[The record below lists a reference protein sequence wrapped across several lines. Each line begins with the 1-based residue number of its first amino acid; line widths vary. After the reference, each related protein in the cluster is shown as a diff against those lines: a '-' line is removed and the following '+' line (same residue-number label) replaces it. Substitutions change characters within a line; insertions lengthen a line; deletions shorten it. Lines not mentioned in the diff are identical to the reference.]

1 MSNTFKTR
9 QFIELYNIFDDLL
22 RDKYK
27 EYSRSFSMVQRYINQ
42 LENSSSE
49 DKHKKARMINMMR
62 ILRNDLVHEFD
73 LNSTNIIEISDETI
87 KFLQDEIDELK
98 NPLTAYD
105 VCTKTEQL
113 FFATLT
119 SKVKDVVS
127 KMISKGFTQVPV
139 LTQDKKIIGVFS
151 PNCLFQYI
159 ANHSEEFNKNSGL
172 TISAFQDYLPI
183 NRHISEAYV
192 VVERDCPL
200 DEVFEL
206 FDKSHRS
213 AKKLAAILITEHGE
227 VDQRLLGLIVP
238 IDLLKNRDDQ

>member
-62 ILRNDLVHEFD
+62 ILR
-73 LNSTNIIEISDETI
+73 
-87 KFLQDEIDELK
+87 
-98 NPLTAYD
+98 
-105 VCTKTEQL
+105 TEQL